1 MIELCNNTASAPFIP
16 VLTKSDK
23 MSNNQRNKAIAA
35 VNHQMMKGVEALAV
49 SSKDIQGFDKLSK
62 AIIEFT
68 SV

>member
-1 MIELCNNTASAPFIP
+1 
-16 VLTKSDK
+16 
-23 MSNNQRNKAIAA
+23 
-35 VNHQMMKGVEALAV
+35 MMKGVEALAV